1 MATGRHGAGGV
12 AAVVDLSGP
21 DAATAARTGYKI
33 VDLADENGSENGN
46 GMTRTHSSSSSSSNS
61 SSSRSSSSS
70 NRIVTPTTPGRAMD
84 VVTSDDDEDDG
95 EHDMY
100 ENIHYDNED
109 EDDDDNETEVQSQTD
124 FGVNDTA
131 NYLMELRKD
140 LTDWENAAVNELCM
154 MLPKQTDEL
163 LMIVM
168 KTVRKY
174 GADNPDEEDA
184 RTVVDDCFM
193 LLADN
198 ADFQRANERASQEA
212 PPAAPS
218 APAAPA
224 APAAL
229 APQPAGMP
237 PVPPTAAAG
246 ANNATAAAPP
256 APAAGAAPNMAAI
269 SRKSSKSGAASS
281 SSSSSTPSVA
291 TTGKRSHDSDE
302 VAVVKVYSPMESVL
316 DVLPDADQKGVTTL
330 LQRFKNDVEQT
341 LQYMMDNGYEKRTIK
356 QVKVVTPKIQHD
368 FASNLWEPSSHYR
381 SDALLQLQ
389 FDFPF
394 IRVNCLRDIFAAQKN
409 HYWHCLQKLETDLG
423 VTAGQINFVRGGFS
437 VVRYASV
444 DEAMKKHGIQ
454 SKVVTKAR

>member
-1 MATGRHGAGGV
+1 MATRRHGAGDM
-12 AAVVDLSGP
+12 AAVVDLSAP
-21 DAATAARTGYKI
+21 DAVTVARTGYKI
-33 VDLADENGSENGN
+33 VDLADENGSENEN
-46 GMTRTHSSSSSSSNS
+46 GMRRTHSSSSSSSNS
-61 SSSRSSSSS
+61 SSNSSSSS
-70 NRIVTPTTPGRAMD
+70 TKRIVTPTTPGRAMD
-84 VVTSDDDEDDG
+84 VVTSDDDENNDEDDG
-95 EHDMY
+95 EHDMH

-109 EDDDDNETEVQSQTD
+109 DDDDDNDTEVQSQTD

-154 MLPKQTDEL
+154 MLPKQTDDL

-184 RTVVDDCFM
+184 RTVADDCFM

-212 PPAAPS
+212 PPV
-218 APAAPA
+218 APA

-229 APQPAGMP
+229 APQLGVLP
-237 PVPPTAAAG
+237 PFPHTAAAV
-246 ANNATAAAPP
+246 ANKATAAAPP
-256 APAAGAAPNMAAI
+256 TPAAGAAPNMAAI

-444 DEAMKKHGIQ
+444 DEAMKKLGIQ